1 MNTPAENII
10 EEPIENINEAASNDS
25 AESQEEVDSKASSE
39 FALKLV
45 NAVKSL
51 NNDEITHYFLETKNC
66 GSRGEVNITN
76 ISLYD
81 CQIIP
86 LFD

>member
-10 EEPIENINEAASNDS
+10 EEPFENIKEATASDS
-25 AESQEEVDSKASSE
+25 AENQEEVDSKASSE

-51 NNDEITHYFLETKNC
+51 NNEEITHYEM
-66 GSRGEVNITN
+66 VNSFNTAEELR
-76 ISLYD
+76 S
-81 CQIIP
+81 
-86 LFD
+86 

>member
-10 EEPIENINEAASNDS
+10 EEPFENIKEATASDS
-25 AESQEEVDSKASSE
+25 AENQEEVDSKASSE

-51 NNDEITHYFLETKNC
+51 DNDEQKSTMPSLSDTLTKALLIF
-66 GSRGEVNITN
+66 GLAV
-76 ISLYD
+76 
-81 CQIIP
+81 
-86 LFD
+86 